1 MRSFKIKVPSFFDIV
16 KKSAKNGLQRH
27 HLSYN
32 TWVGKHFIVKNNIKQ
47 GYKDIILKLLEE
59 KKLKE
64 KGYKFRKIKIS
75 YEVYFKSKTGDLMN
89 LVSIIDKMALDAIVS
104 YGIIEDD
111 THVIVPLYD
120 RIEFINYDK
129 EKNGYMIM
137 YIEELPYTIQDNI
150 LPFKKKDLKIN

>member
-1 MRSFKIKVPSFFDIV
+1 MRSFKLKIPSFFDIV

-47 GYKDIILKLLEE
+47 GYKNIILKLLED
-59 KKLKE
+59 KQLKE
-64 KGYKFRKIKIS
+64 KGYIFRKIKIT

-89 LVSIIDKMALDAIVS
+89 LVSIIDKMALDSIVE

-111 THVIVPLYD
+111 NHIIVPLYD
-120 RIEFINYDK
+120 KIVVKGYDK

-137 YIEELPYTIQDNI
+137 YIEELPYTIQDNV
-150 LPFKKKDLKIN
+150 LPFKKKDLK